1 MHPLLARQLKR
12 LLDAAAVAD
21 PTTECD
27 QLRQFLEN
35 HQAPASLLSIGRGLG
50 DFLAR
55 VEGAYTQL
63 ERDLSL
69 RTRSLKLSSEELL
82 ATNDQL
88 RGTLEAREAAITQ
101 LQALAERLRHTL
113 PDATE
118 TRADATD
125 DLTGLVALISRL
137 IERQE
142 AHQAELLALHTDLA
156 NQKFALDQH
165 AIVSITDLDG
175 TITYANDRFCDIAG
189 YTRGEILGHTHRL
202 IRSNYHPAQFFADLW
217 GTIQTGNVWRGEVNN
232 RKKNGDDYWVSATI
246 VPLTDASGQP
256 SQYIA
261 LRTDITKRKQ
271 AERELK
277 KAKSIAETA
286 SQAKSEFL
294 ANMSHEIRT
303 PMNGIIGMTELA
315 LDTDLDPTQRDYL
328 NTVRNS
334 ANALLVILN
343 DILDFSK
350 IEAGKLQI
358 EQIPFNLPATIT
370 EALKSIGARAYKKG
384 LSLVSD
390 LGADLPAEVLGD
402 PGRLRQ
408 VLNNLCDNA
417 IKFTREGTIT
427 VTASLEGRDERHNR
441 IHLVVS
447 DTGIGIPEEKQ
458 GQIFE
463 AFTQADAS
471 TIRKFGGTGLGLAIS
486 TRLVDLM
493 GGRIWVESTPGQGSR
508 FHFTLNLNSLPDAS
522 APRGAPRAQDPGT
535 GVPLASGADGA
546 TPPTSSD
553 RQVLQPHER
562 GLMILLV
569 EDHPVNQK
577 LTIHL
582 LQKWGHAVTLAQNGQ
597 EAVDLFPTATWDLV
611 FMDMQMPVMGG
622 IDATC
627 LIRQGEPPGQHTPI
641 VAMTANARSEDRARC
656 LAAGMDDHL
665 PKPLDIQ
672 TLHRLLAHYCHP
684 AASPVPEP
692 APPASGSAIQAAL
705 AAMDPDMLLAL
716 REVIRTQLLGDM
728 ATAYAAQGSEDWDT
742 LRRAAHNLKN
752 TLGLLGMSDL
762 VEIAKQIEAAP
773 AATPTERLDG
783 LAHSVHL
790 ILAALH
796 PGTGSTPAG

>member
-21 PTTECD
+21 PTAECD
-27 QLRQFLEN
+27 QLRQFLES
-35 HQAPASLLSIGRGLG
+35 HQAPASLLAIGRGLG
-50 DFLAR
+50 DFLGR

-63 ERDLSL
+63 DRDLSL

-113 PDATE
+113 PDPTE
-118 TRADATD
+118 TRADAAD

-165 AIVSITDLDG
+165 AIVSITDLNG

-189 YTRGEILGHTHRL
+189 YTREEILGHTHRL
-202 IRSNYHPAQFFADLW
+202 IHSNYHPPAFFADLW
-217 GTIQTGNVWRGEVNN
+217 STIQSGNVWRGEVKN
-232 RKKNGDDYWVSATI
+232 RKKNGDHYWVSATI
-246 VPLTDASGQP
+246 VPLTDPSGQP

-271 AERELK
+271 AERELE
-277 KAKSIAETA
+277 KAKSIAEAA

-370 EALKSIGARAYKKG
+370 EALKSIGARAAKKG
-384 LSLVSD
+384 LKLVPD
-390 LGADLPAEVLGD
+390 LGDDLPAQVLGD

-417 IKFTREGTIT
+417 IKFTREGIIT
-427 VTASLEGRDERHNR
+427 VAASLEGRDERHNR

-508 FHFTLNLNSLPDAS
+508 FHFTLNLNSLPDTS
-522 APRGAPRAQDPGT
+522 APRGAPRALDTGT
-535 GVPLASGADGA
+535 GAPLAKGADGA
-546 TPPTSSD
+546 APPAGSD

-562 GLMILLV
+562 GLRILLV

-641 VAMTANARSEDRARC
+641 IAMTANARSEDRARC

-684 AASPVPEP
+684 AASPVAEP
-692 APPASGSAIQAAL
+692 APPASGDPIQAAL

-728 ATAYAAQGSEDWDT
+728 AAAYAARGNEDWET

-762 VEIAKQIEAAP
+762 IEIAKQIEAAP